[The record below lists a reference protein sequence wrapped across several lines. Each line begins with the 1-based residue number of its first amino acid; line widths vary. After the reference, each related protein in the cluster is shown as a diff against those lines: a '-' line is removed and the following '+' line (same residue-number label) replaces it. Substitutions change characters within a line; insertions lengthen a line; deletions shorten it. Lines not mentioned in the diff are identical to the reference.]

1 MNSHDPASSIPPR
14 LPLDRD
20 PGDAWVEA
28 PTGER
33 YWGRF
38 GAAGLLAHDACRGVL
53 LQHRALWSHHGGTW
67 GIPGGA
73 LLSGEQPAAG
83 ALREAGEEAGVPADA
98 LVPFATS
105 VVDRD
110 VWRYTT
116 VLARVERPFVPVAG
130 DAESLELAWVPLPQ
144 VDELEL
150 HPGFREAWP
159 HLLRM
164 LTTRPALI
172 VDAANVVGSR
182 PDGWWKDRAGATER
196 LGRSLSAVARGGV
209 PAAELGLEGAT
220 WQVPIELVVE
230 GAARAAEVDRAI
242 TVTAAL
248 RDGDS
253 TIVERARRRIG
264 DGETVVVVTSDREL
278 THRVEALG
286 AVVRGARWLLAQVES
301 ASETEP
307 VS

>member
-1 MNSHDPASSIPPR
+1 M
-14 LPLDRD
+14 
-20 PGDAWVEA
+20 EA

-38 GAAGLLAHDACRGVL
+38 GAAGLLALDAQRGVL

-73 LLSGEQPAAG
+73 LLSGEQAADG
-83 ALREAGEEAGVPADA
+83 ALREAAEEAGVPADA

-130 DAESLELAWVPLPQ
+130 DAESLELAWVPVTQ
-144 VDELEL
+144 VNELEL
-150 HPGFREAWP
+150 HPAFREAWP
-159 HLLRM
+159 HLQRM
-164 LTTRPALI
+164 LTTRPAMI

-196 LGRSLSAVARGGV
+196 LARSLAAVARDGV
-209 PAAELGLEGAT
+209 PGADLGLEGAT

-230 GAARAAEVDRAI
+230 GAARAAEVDQAI
-242 TVTAAL
+242 TVTAAAQ
-248 RDGDS
+248 DGDT
-253 TIVERARRRIG
+253 TIVERVHTRIG

-278 THRVEALG
+278 AHRVEALG
-286 AVVRGARWLLAQVES
+286 AVVRGARWLIAHAES
-301 ASETEP
+301 ASPT
-307 VS
+307 S